1 MWQFCKTSVNTL
13 RVQIYRSVKNSEIV
27 IPNVIMRIGKSGS
40 LVDNAHAGG
49 CFVGVGTDGMI
60 HDRVCNQY
68 GETSHV
74 FNGIDFQKEIFVIPE
89 FFKVKQF
96 AIEIGKCI
104 PHFHCIAS
112 AFSTWLFQFTTGAAF
127 GDYTDE
133 VIEYC
138 VKHKEE
144 ATRIYVTF

>member
-1 MWQFCKTSVNTL
+1 
-13 RVQIYRSVKNSEIV
+13 
-27 IPNVIMRIGKSGS
+27 
-40 LVDNAHAGG
+40 
-49 CFVGVGTDGMI
+49 MI
-60 HDRVCNQY
+60 DYLGNPRL
-68 GETSHV
+68 
-74 FNGIDFQKEIFVIPE
+74 
-89 FFKVKQF
+89 
-96 AIEIGKCI
+96 IEYNI
-104 PHFHCIAS
+104 S

>member
-1 MWQFCKTSVNTL
+1 MAELNVS
-13 RVQIYRSVKNSEIV
+13 RKNMQGLLSLND
-27 IPNVIMRIGKSGS
+27 PTTKGK
-40 LVDNAHAGG
+40 
-49 CFVGVGTDGMI
+49 
-60 HDRVCNQY
+60 
-68 GETSHV
+68 
-74 FNGIDFQKEIFVIPE
+74 IFVIPE

-104 PHFHCIAS
+104 PHFHCIALDIMIDYLGNPRLIEYNIS